1 MHDANY
7 LASIASMSSAIAA
20 DPTLTS
26 PVPFTP
32 LVQRSHGISFSRLKD
47 PKACD
52 TRISAGSFDA
62 ARRAAGAVLHAVD
75 AVPYPNPYPQ
85 PYPYP
90 QPCPYPYRLP
100 CPGGRGARGPPAQ
113 RAVRRA

>member
-1 MHDANY
+1 M
-7 LASIASMSSAIAA
+7 
-20 DPTLTS
+20 
-26 PVPFTP
+26 
-32 LVQRSHGISFSRLKD
+32 QRSHGVSFSRLKD

-75 AVPYPNPYPQ
+75 LTLAPYPTPE

-90 QPCPYPYRLP
+90 YHYPYPY
-100 CPGGRGARGPPAQ
+100 PPNPSPYP
-113 RAVRRA
+113 